1 MRIIDLKDIFEKEIK
16 EEENKIKEKRVNI
29 NSNYTLAKL
38 DFKIIENM
46 EDSLKTFKKIVEEL
60 DKLQERVIQR
70 NRAS

>member
-1 MRIIDLKDIFEKEIK
+1 MQLKDLIYMFEKEIK
-16 EEENKIKEKRVNI
+16 EQENKIKEKRVNI

-38 DFKIIENM
+38 DFRIIENM
-46 EDSLKTFKKIVEEL
+46 EDSLKTFKKILEEL